1 MTLLG
6 RAFLLIALLLVVS
19 VLASFQIYRIYEREP
34 RAKELAQQTVSVVNL
49 TRAALVNADP
59 ALRRELLIELNE
71 REGIRVY
78 PSVAGEQLQPLPD
91 KPLFNMVAA
100 RVRDSLGERTR
111 FAFRRDGV
119 KGFWVSFFIDVD
131 QYWVMLP
138 RGRVEPGLGLGWL
151 GWGAAL
157 LALALLGA
165 WFIATA
171 IARPLAALTNA
182 ARRLGRGE
190 SHEPL
195 PAEGPRELRMV
206 ADAFNRMARDLE
218 SMERERAMV
227 LAGISHDLRTPLARL
242 RLGLEMLGGERAT
255 AEGMVADIDE
265 IDAVIGQFLD
275 FAREAN
281 EEQGVRDLEALAA
294 EVVEGYARRGRQ
306 VALERGGVPPLRFA
320 QMALRRAIANLID
333 NALRHAGEPVL
344 VRTRRER
351 GAALLEVLDRGPGI
365 PPTEAERLKRPF
377 TRLDAARSGVGG
389 SGLGLAIVERVA
401 RAHGGRLDLLPREG
415 GGLLARLTLPA

>member
-1 MTLLG
+1 MTLLA

-34 RAKELAQQTVSVVNL
+34 RARELAQQTVSVVNL
-49 TRAALVNADP
+49 TRAALINADP

-78 PSVAGEQLQPLPD
+78 PSVEGEELQLLPD
-91 KPLFNMVAA
+91 RPLFNMVAA
-100 RVRDSLGERTR
+100 RVRDALGARTR
-111 FAFRRDGV
+111 FAFRRDGI

-131 QYWVMLP
+131 EYWVMLP
-138 RGRVEPGLGLGWL
+138 RGRVELGLGLGWL

-157 LALALLGA
+157 LALALIGA

-171 IARPLAALTNA
+171 IARPLAALTRA
-182 ARRLGRGE
+182 AALLGRGE
-190 SHEPL
+190 TPEPL
-195 PAEGPRELRMV
+195 AASGPRELRTV
-206 ADAFNRMARDLE
+206 ADAFNRMTSDLA

-275 FAREAN
+275 FARGEN
-281 EEQGVRDLEALAA
+281 EDQAVRDLDALAA
-294 EVVEGYARRGRQ
+294 EVVEGYVRRGRQ
-306 VALERGGVPPLRFA
+306 VTLERGGVPPLRFA
-320 QMALRRAIANLID
+320 QIALRRAIANLID
-333 NALRHAGEPVL
+333 NALRYAGEPVL

-351 GAALLEVLDRGPGI
+351 GAALIEVLDRGPGI
-365 PPTEAERLKRPF
+365 PAADAERLKRPF

-401 RAHGGRLDLLPREG
+401 RAHGGRLELLPREG
-415 GGLLARLTLPA
+415 GGLLARLTLAD

>member
-1 MTLLG
+1 MTLLA
-6 RAFLLIALLLVVS
+6 RAFLPIALLLVVS
-19 VLASFQIYRIYEREP
+19 VLASFQIYRVYEREP
-34 RAKELAQQTVSVVNL
+34 RARELAQQTVSVVNL
-49 TRAALVNADP
+49 TRAALINADP
-59 ALRRELLIELNE
+59 SLRRELLMELNE

-91 KPLFNMVAA
+91 RTLFNMVAA
-100 RVRDSLGERTR
+100 RVRGALGTRTR

-131 QYWVMLP
+131 EYWVMLP
-138 RGRVEPGLGLGWL
+138 RGRVEPVLGLGWI
-151 GWGAAL
+151 GWGGAL

-171 IARPLAALTNA
+171 IARPLAALTRA

-190 SHEPL
+190 TPEPL

-206 ADAFNRMARDLE
+206 ANSFNRMARDLA

-255 AEGMVADIDE
+255 AEGMVADIEE

-275 FAREAN
+275 YARDENEARA
-281 EEQGVRDLEALAA
+281 VRDLDALAA
-294 EVVEGYARRGRQ
+294 EVVESYARRGKQ
-306 VALERGGVPPLRFA
+306 VTLERGGVPPLGFA
-320 QMALRRAIANLID
+320 QIALRRAIANLID
-333 NALRHAGEPVL
+333 NALRYAGEPVL
-344 VRTRRER
+344 VRTRGER
-351 GAALLEVLDRGPGI
+351 GAALIEVLDRGPGI
-365 PPTEAERLKRPF
+365 PAAEAERLKQPF

-415 GGLLARLTLPA
+415 GGLLARLTLAG